1 MLSLKYKDF
10 RNRKILFQKEKFQK
24 ISKFLFINFL
34 NNTQKYFINPL
45 FFLKFQKK
53 YKILKSHIKS
63 RCLITNR
70 SRSVNKNF
78 GLSRIK
84 LRELMQFGILP
95 GFKKSCW

>member
-1 MLSLKYKDF
+1 MLSLRYKDF
-10 RNRKILFQKEKFQK
+10 RNRRILFQKEKFQK

-34 NNTQKYFINPL
+34 NNTQKHFINPL
-45 FFLKFQKK
+45 FFFKFQKK
-53 YKILKSHIKS
+53 YKILKGCVKS
-63 RCLITNR
+63 RCVITNR
-70 SRSVNKNF
+70 GRGVNKNF